1 MGRNVLYMKIPIIK
15 CHGTGNDFI
24 LIDEI
29 SHVFSFNEEQRKN
42 LATQLCDRKKSIGAD
57 GILFVQKSSSCH
69 GKMRIFN
76 ADGTEPEM
84 CGNGLRCV
92 GRYVLEAFNMNEVTI
107 ETMKAKYVVKKME
120 DLYQGVKTVKITID
134 SITFNTGDLPLRCSQ
149 NNLFFESIPEL
160 SEKLTFSAVSVTNPH
175 LVSIMEDIAEDELV
189 KVGKKAN
196 SGIDILPKGVNVNF
210 VKIMS
215 PNNIYVKTFE
225 RGVGL
230 TKACGTGMTA
240 SVVVATIAGKCPLGE
255 EINVFNDGG
264 MIKCI
269 VSKIEDKY
277 SVEFIGNATYV
288 FKGIIDSNKLPIISE
303 QQSKAEILERFDF
316 KTFDYETVQYDK
328 MFDYTREIL
337 KKSASA

>member
-1 MGRNVLYMKIPIIK
+1 MKIPIIK

-29 SHVFSFNEEQRKN
+29 SHVFNFNEEQRRN
-42 LATQLCDRKKSIGAD
+42 LAITLCDRKKSIGAD

-107 ETMKAKYVVKKME
+107 ETMKAQYLVKKMD
-120 DLYQGVKTVKITID
+120 DLYEGVKTVKITID
-134 SITFNTGDLPLRCSQ
+134 SITFNAADLPLENSKSTV
-149 NNLFFESIPEL
+149 FFENIKEL
-160 SEKLTFSAVSVTNPH
+160 SENLTFSAVSVTNPH
-175 LVSIMEDIAEDELV
+175 LVSIMDEICEEELV
-189 KVGKKAN
+189 KVGKTAN
-196 SGIDILPKGVNVNF
+196 SGINILPKGVNVNF
-210 VKIMS
+210 VKVIS
-215 PNNIYVKTFE
+215 PNNIYVKTYE

-240 SVVVATIAGKCPLGE
+240 SVVVCTIAGKCPLGE

-269 VSKIEDKY
+269 VNKIGDKY

-288 FKGIIDSNKLPIISE
+288 FRGTLDSNKLPYANELESRE
-303 QQSKAEILERFDF
+303 EILKRFDY
-316 KTFDYETVQYDK
+316 KAYDYETIQYEK
-328 MFDYTREIL
+328 MYQHTRDIL